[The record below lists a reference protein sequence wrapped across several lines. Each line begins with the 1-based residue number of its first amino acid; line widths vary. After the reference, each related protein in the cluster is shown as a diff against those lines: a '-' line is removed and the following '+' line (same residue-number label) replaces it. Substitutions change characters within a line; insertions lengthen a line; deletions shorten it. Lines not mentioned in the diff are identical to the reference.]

1 MVEAGEGGEGQRMVG
16 EVEGGVEDKIEVG
29 EIHEGEEETE
39 AEIEGE
45 KGMLRLYQHEH
56 HLIDREEVIQGE
68 EAVQLD
74 YRRDQRLIYPK
85 ELEEERIECRSM
97 LLKRLLSHLLSD
109 LVNLLLLEEA
119 KLQHHRNLQI
129 KVRFLNIDQ
138 ILVLPNHPFPLLRKV
153 TTLKCLMPIKQ
164 LLTPNNNRVTTEHL
178 HQCIP
183 LPNLITLLLLLS
195 LILPLRVRQEELI
208 LLINPQQL
216 SLLLLLNKQRLQ

>member
-1 MVEAGEGGEGQRMVG
+1 MVEAGEGGEGQPMVG

-45 KGMLRLYQHEH
+45 KGMLRRYQHEH
-56 HLIDREEVIQGE
+56 HLIDRDKATQEE

-74 YRRDQRLIYPK
+74 YLNDQRSIYLK
-85 ELEEERIECRSM
+85 ELEEERIECRLM
-97 LLKRLLSHLLSD
+97 LLKHLLSHLLSD

-153 TTLKCLMPIKQ
+153 TTLKCLMPIKR
-164 LLTPNNNRVTTEHL
+164 LLTHNNRAATTEHH

-195 LILPLRVRQEELI
+195 LPLLLRQEELI
-208 LLINPQQL
+208 LLINHRL
-216 SLLLLLNKQRLQ
+216 RFLLHLNKQRLQ